1 MVFPECSR
9 NLFKVTASRAHWQI
23 KNEVFHFD
31 IAEAPRKLSK
41 VTIKKESTHN
51 VMDRFLYCRFAED
64 RHSHASTPL
73 TT

>member
-1 MVFPECSR
+1 MIMEKYMNVAIQEA
-9 NLFKVTASRAHWQI
+9 KKAI
-23 KNEVFHFD
+23 KYGDVPVGAVIVKD
-31 IAEAPRKLSK
+31 DVVIAKSYN
-41 VTIKKESTHN
+41 KKESTHN

>member
-41 VTIKKESTHN
+41 VTASRAHWQIKNE
-51 VMDRFLYCRFAED
+51 VFQF
-64 RHSHASTPL
+64 
-73 TT
+73 